1 MTEKISIVNAGDYQL
16 FPGDSHDSMMVED
29 EFQPDGGERPPKP
42 KRKRVSAPAA
52 KKIRTELDS
61 EVMDKQHHRGMSI
74 RTTSINL
81 SLLLYKVLT
90 RSYCYVISY
99 DN

>member
-61 EVMDKQHHRGMSI
+61 EVMDPDPL
-74 RTTSINL
+74 TL
-81 SLLLYKVLT
+81 DEKVIHIDT
-90 RSYCYVISY
+90 RYSSDEVSCL
-99 DN
+99 